1 VDINDQ
7 LRGSYIPD
15 AWRRNRKW
23 WWAIYLWTI
32 GSACTNAYKIYVKV
46 CDAHAVPLNR
56 RLTHLRFQATLPEQ
70 LYKPESRVHPVES
83 APGIRQ
89 SPRKKQKTVAPVT
102 VPPATANQK
111 SLKSKPLDTAR
122 MAQAKKHYHDNP
134 MEHMLQNARETK
146 KICQV
151 CNLMERTSISADGS
165 IGGSTGKRSQKVAVL
180 RCSACGY
187 AVCGAECW
195 NKLHGIDM
203 S

>member
-1 VDINDQ
+1 MDINDQ

-46 CDAHAVPLNR
+46 CDAHAVLLNR

-111 SLKSKPLDTAR
+111 SVKNRPLAGIRKDGPGEEAR
-122 MAQAKKHYHDNP
+122 WSTCCRMH
-134 MEHMLQNARETK
+134 ARSRRP
-146 KICQV
+146 V
-151 CNLMERTSISADGS
+151 
-165 IGGSTGKRSQKVAVL
+165 
-180 RCSACGY
+180 RC
-187 AVCGAECW
+187 VT
-195 NKLHGIDM
+195 
-203 S
+203 